1 MARMILHPT
10 DFSPASEI
18 AFAHALRFALDGR
31 GLLSVLHVED
41 GPAADAHWSEYP
53 QVRGTLER
61 WGLLPEGSPRSA
73 LEARLGLAVEKVVGH
88 GAVAEAVADFAE
100 RRAMDLVVLAT
111 GGREGPSRWLA
122 PSVAEPAARRTLVPA
137 LFVHGDGRQ
146 LVSPQDGSVSLR
158 NVVVAVAPDPSPHRG
173 VATALYLL
181 RELGA
186 SEETVDLH
194 VLHVG
199 DGEAPELRIPEAGRW
214 RVETLQRPGDPA
226 AVVPEV
232 ASALEAD
239 LVVVV
244 TAGHH
249 GFVDALRGSTSEM
262 IVRRAPCPVLSVPE
276 ES

>member
-1 MARMILHPT
+1 M
-10 DFSPASEI
+10 
-18 AFAHALRFALDGR
+18 
-31 GLLSVLHVED
+31 
-41 GPAADAHWSEYP
+41 
-53 QVRGTLER
+53 
-61 WGLLPEGSPRSA
+61 
-73 LEARLGLAVEKVVGH
+73 
-88 GAVAEAVADFAE
+88 
-100 RRAMDLVVLAT
+100 
-111 GGREGPSRWLA
+111 
-122 PSVAEPAARRTLVPA
+122 
-137 LFVHGDGRQ
+137 
-146 LVSPQDGSVSLR
+146 
-158 NVVVAVAPDPSPHRG
+158 
-173 VATALYLL
+173 
-181 RELGA
+181 
-186 SEETVDLH
+186 DLH